1 LCGGCVLL
9 CGGCVCY
16 FVGVVFGIVI
26 FVVCSNLITLFG
38 MSLVLFKVGASSG
51 VDCANLMSV
60 H

>member
-1 LCGGCVLL
+1 L